1 MTNKILSAIIENLND
16 ELIGIYRKLHENPE
30 LPNQEFETTKLIKKL
45 LKKVEI
51 EVLDLPLETGLVA
64 QIKGNPNGPVV
75 AIRCDIDALP
85 IQEETSL
92 SYKSKINGKMHA
104 CGHDFH
110 TAAILGAAYLVKRH
124 QASLI
129 GTVKFIFQPAEESAD
144 GAKKVLA
151 TGVLDDVDAIFG
163 VHNVSDAE
171 VGIMGIKTGAMTAAV
186 DRFEINITGV
196 GSHAAKP
203 ERGIDPIIIASNIV
217 TSLQTIISR
226 NIGATEKALLS
237 VTHIDGGNTWNVI
250 PESTY
255 LEGTVRTLNE
265 NVREL
270 ISKRMKEIVTGIAQS
285 FGGSAELIWHSGS
298 PATNNTKEWVDFGA
312 KLGTRVGYN
321 VREISMGLEG
331 EDFAYYQKKI
341 QGAFIIIGTGQS
353 FAHHHPEYKVDEK
366 AILNCSKYFA
376 HLAEGA
382 LKEILDKNYTPIK
395 EARSATK
402 NISQI
407 KETRSATKII

>member
-1 MTNKILSAIIENLND
+1 MMNKILLSIIENLND
-16 ELIGIYRKLHENPE
+16 ELISVYRKLHENPE
-30 LPNQEFETTKLIKKL
+30 LPNEEFETTKLIKKL
-45 LKKVEI
+45 LKKVDI
-51 EVLDLPLETGLVA
+51 EVLELPLETGLVA
-64 QIKGNPNGPVV
+64 QIKGNPNGPVI

-92 SYKSKINGKMHA
+92 PYKSKINGKMHA

-124 QASLI
+124 QTSLI
-129 GTVKFIFQPAEESAD
+129 GTVKFIFQPGEESAD
-144 GAKKVLA
+144 GAKKILE
-151 TGVLDDVDAIFG
+151 TGVLDDVGAIFG

-171 VGIMGIKTGAMTAAV
+171 VGIMGIKPGAMTAAV
-186 DRFEINITGV
+186 DRFEIKITGV

-217 TSLQTIISR
+217 TSLQTIVSR

-237 VTHIDGGNTWNVI
+237 VTHIEGGNTWNVI
-250 PESTY
+250 PEAAY

-265 NVREL
+265 DIREL
-270 ISKRMKEIVTGIAQS
+270 ISKRMKEIITGIAQS

-298 PATNNTKEWVDFGA
+298 PATNNTAEWVDFGT
-312 KLGTRVGYN
+312 KLGKRAGYN
-321 VREISMGLEG
+321 VKQISMGLEG

-341 QGAFIIIGTGQS
+341 PGAFIIIGTGLS
-353 FAHHHPEYKVDEK
+353 YAHHHPAYQVDEK

-376 HLAEGA
+376 HLAEGG
-382 LKEILDKNYTPIK
+382 LKEILDKNYTPLK
-395 EARSATK
+395 RARSATK
-402 NISQI
+402 NFDC
-407 KETRSATKII
+407 